1 METEL
6 LRDCDLCG
14 SLRLTEIDGAA
25 SVCRCEA
32 CGLVFD
38 NPRPTIDE
46 LVRFYST
53 PGKYDD
59 WLMDEVL
66 RHKLWLRRLK
76 LMRKD
81 FHPGN
86 VLDVGSG
93 IGQFVKLA
101 GEHYEPATGTEVST
115 VAITIARERY
125 GVELHEGELLNLDL
139 PIGAFDNITMFHV
152 LEHVPSPRV
161 LLERAHELLRP
172 GGHLYIA
179 VPNDVPA
186 AYQREKA
193 VPATNSLGLDKIH
206 LDGSMSE
213 IHLSHFRPE
222 VLRDAL
228 ARRGFIVKRQTL
240 DPYFVASGLRRV
252 KAEGRLV
259 WHRVASHLASEIMY
273 DTSWTV
279 AVRQ

>member
-1 METEL
+1 METVVL
-6 LRDCDLCG
+6 YDCDLCG
-14 SLRLTEIDGAA
+14 SLRLAEIDDLA
-25 SVCRCEA
+25 SVWRCEE
-32 CGLVFD
+32 CGYVFD

-59 WLMDEVL
+59 WLTDENL
-66 RHKLWLRRLK
+66 RRALWLRRLR

-81 FHPGN
+81 YHPGN

-93 IGQFVKLA
+93 IGQFLKLA
-101 GEHYEPATGTEVST
+101 RQHYSPATGTEVST
-115 VAITIARERY
+115 AAIAVAQERY
-125 GVELHEGELLNLDL
+125 GVELHEGELLELDL
-139 PIGAFDNITMFHV
+139 PIGGYDNITMFHV
-152 LEHVPSPRV
+152 LEHVPSPG
-161 LLERAHELLRP
+161 LLLDRAHELLRP
-172 GGHLYIA
+172 RGQLYIA

-186 AYQREKA
+186 AYQREKPLPA
-193 VPATNSLGLDKIH
+193 VRPLGLGKVR

-222 VLRDAL
+222 VLRNAL
-228 ARRGFIVKRQTL
+228 VARGFIVKRQTI

-259 WHRVASHLASEIMY
+259 YHRMVSRLRSELTY
-273 DTSWTV
+273 DATWTV

>member
-1 METEL
+1 METEVL
-6 LRDCDLCG
+6 HECDLCG
-14 SLRLTEIDGAA
+14 SLELTEIDDLA
-25 SVCRCEA
+25 SVWRCEE
-32 CGLVFD
+32 CGYVFD
-38 NPRPTIDE
+38 NPRPTIDA

-53 PGKYDD
+53 PGKYND
-59 WLMDEVL
+59 WLVDESL
-66 RHKLWLRRLK
+66 RRALWLRRLK

-93 IGQFVKLA
+93 IGQFLKLA
-101 GEHYEPATGTEVST
+101 GQHYAPATGTEVST

-125 GVELHEGELLNLDL
+125 GVELCEGELLNLDL
-139 PIGAFDNITMFHV
+139 ESRAYDNITMFHV
-152 LEHVPSPRV
+152 LEHVPSPRL
-161 LLERAHELLRP
+161 LLEKAHELLRP

-186 AYQREKA
+186 AYQREKPL
-193 VPATNSLGLDKIH
+193 PATSSLGLGKVH

-222 VLRDAL
+222 VLREAL
-228 ARRGFIVKRQTL
+228 VARGFTLKRQTL
-240 DPYFVASGLRRV
+240 DPYFVASGVRRV
-252 KAEGRLV
+252 KAEGRLLY
-259 WHRVASHLASEIMY
+259 HRIVANLVSESTY
-273 DTSWTV
+273 DATWTV